1 MTQAMEESTTV
12 SIDEIDALLP
22 QTQCT
27 LCGFPRCRDYA
38 EALHR
43 GTTDT
48 NLCPPGGV
56 PTARALAS
64 TLKLAEKSPC
74 EDFKG
79 REMARIREA
88 DCIGCTLCLDP
99 CPVDAIIGAA
109 KHMHSVLEAN
119 CTGCGLCVPFC
130 PVDCIDMVADSKNVT
145 GEFWTS
151 FEMHEVSRWRKLA
164 DQHFARMSHRENTKP
179 DSMAPD
185 HRKQLIRDSVN
196 LVRRKRWKKTR
207 KSNECIQ
214 ET

>member
-1 MTQAMEESTTV
+1 MEEITNA

-38 EALHR
+38 VALHR
-43 GTTDT
+43 GVADT
-48 NLCPPGGV
+48 NLCPPGSM
-56 PTARALAS
+56 PTAQALAS

-79 REMARIREA
+79 REIARIREI
-88 DCIGCTLCLDP
+88 DCIGCTLCLNP

-109 KHMHSVLEAN
+109 KHMHSVLETN

-130 PVDCIDMVADSKNVT
+130 PVDCIDMVDDPREVT
-145 GEFWTS
+145 GEFWDS

-164 DQHFARMSHRENTKP
+164 DLHFARKSHRETTEP
-179 DSMAPD
+179 DSMALD

-207 KSNECIQ
+207 KSNESIQ

>member
-1 MTQAMEESTTV
+1 MEESKTV

-38 EALHR
+38 PALHR
-43 GTTDT
+43 GVADT
-48 NLCPPGGV
+48 NLCPPGGM
-56 PTARALAS
+56 PTAQELAS

-79 REMARIREA
+79 REIARIREI

-130 PVDCIDMVADSKNVT
+130 PVDCIDMVADSRNVT
-145 GEFWTS
+145 GEFWIS

-164 DQHFARMSHRENTKP
+164 DQHFARMSHRENSEP
-179 DSMAPD
+179 DSLAPD